1 MVRQKVTSLHIIPIL
16 ISLSG
21 GAMPFCQ
28 ALANEKCP
36 KAIYEAAESSLINAR
51 TDWASLFKH
60 RQNFARCDD
69 GGLGEDYSDAVVGL
83 FARKWDQLGF
93 FATLS
98 KRNPSF
104 QNWAFRHIDATA
116 SDEDLKNIM
125 LHTCTCPADSK
136 NKAMCRAIRQR
147 AKSALTELEKINQ

>member
-16 ISLSG
+16 ISLGG

-60 RQNFARCDD
+60 QQNFARCDD

-98 KRNPSF
+98 KKNQSF
-104 QNWAFRHIDATA
+104 QIGHLGILMLLLQTRILKILCSILALVLLIQKTKLCVGRFANGLNRH
-116 SDEDLKNIM
+116 
-125 LHTCTCPADSK
+125 
-136 NKAMCRAIRQR
+136 
-147 AKSALTELEKINQ
+147 